1 MAVILQCSSSEEER
15 KDHCT
20 SPGLTH
26 AHAQPLP
33 TVHQKEWR
41 CCTSTLSNLCLGPY
55 KHACWLREGRYF
67 IQRPVVFRVILPFLH
82 APPPPEMQ
90 WSFIT
95 AKHSQWSYYL
105 LTHKSTR
112 KVRSLHIP
120 YMRSW
125 HSSPFSLSIHGL
137 LPTSHAW
144 RHRTWYVLGSERP

>member
-1 MAVILQCSSSEEER
+1 MR
-15 KDHCT
+15 KKEKITALLLDLPMPMPSHCRQYTRKNGDAALPLWAICAWVHT
-20 SPGLTH
+20 SMH
-26 AHAQPLP
+26 
-33 TVHQKEWR
+33 VDYEKEG
-41 CCTSTLSNLCLGPY
+41 TSFKDQSYSAL
-55 KHACWLREGRYF
+55 YF
-67 IQRPVVFRVILPFLH
+67 PFFMH
-82 APPPPEMQ
+82 PPPPEMQ